1 MALTHNHAANSTY
14 WTPPTVKIVDGVAVK
29 YRDVVVHEFF
39 LGDVDDPEIHMG
51 APIWE
56 WQQSPAG
63 AWVMEHAVEKP
74 YWHKRVDLSTY
85 GYRCIIV
92 ARLSEA
98 DEVFFRLK
106 YVGTTSRVR

>member
-1 MALTHNHAANSTY
+1 MAITRNRTADYMNV
-14 WTPPTVKIVDGVAVK
+14 TPSEVKIVDGVAVK
-29 YRDVVVHEFF
+29 YRDVVVHEF
-39 LGDVDDPEIHMG
+39 LMGDVDDPEIHIA

-63 AWVMEHAVEKP
+63 AWIMEHAVEKP
-74 YWHKRVDLSTY
+74 YWHNQVDLSTY
-85 GYRCIIV
+85 GYRCTIV

-106 YVGTTSRVR
+106 YVGTKSRVY

>member
-1 MALTHNHAANSTY
+1 MALTRNLPAEYTH
-14 WTPPTVKIVDGVAVK
+14 WTPSEVKIINGVAVK
-29 YRDVVVHEFF
+29 YRDVVVHEF
-39 LGDVDDPEIHMG
+39 LMGDVDDPEIHMA

-63 AWVMEHAVEKP
+63 AWIMEHAVEKP
-74 YWHKRVDLSTY
+74 YWTKRVDMPTY
-85 GYRCIIV
+85 GYRCTIV

-106 YVGTTSRVR
+106 YVGTKN